1 MKRVMILVAVMS
13 VLLFSQLA
21 FAQTF
26 KITLLQAYTTPTNS
40 EVPQASW
47 QLGQEYFLRALYSV
61 RGTGN
66 YYARIKVTDVKT
78 GYFARFP
85 KQGPFVATDGAVQ
98 VPHTSG
104 ALSADPLSGVD
115 PKLPRQLM
123 LTYEFKEIKPG
134 ATWKGVSTKVWY
146 YEP

>member
-1 MKRVMILVAVMS
+1 MKRVMILAAVMS

-26 KITLLQAYTTPTNS
+26 KITPLQAYTTPTNS
-40 EVPQASW
+40 ETPHAWW
-47 QLGQEYFLRALYSV
+47 QFNEEYYLRALFTV
-61 RGTGN
+61 RGTGS

-78 GYFARFP
+78 GYFIRLP
-85 KQGPFVATDGAVQ
+85 KEGPFMATDGAEQ
-98 VPHTSG
+98 VPLTSG
-104 ALSADPLSGVD
+104 ALSAEPLSGVD
-115 PKLPRQLM
+115 PELPRQLM
-123 LTYEFKEIKPG
+123 LTYEFREIRPG